1 VISKI
6 LLTLAV
12 IGLAWMV
19 IRNRQQSMGAGM
31 ENNPPQTMPK
41 PPNRAIKWVGYGL
54 LGVMLLGSVLYFA
67 WQIEQAYR
75 LVTVRVVDA
84 QSGRSVSYI
93 ARRSDVGTRRFTT
106 QDGLEVLVADGERIE
121 LLPFAGDRLP

>member
-1 VISKI
+1 
-6 LLTLAV
+6 
-12 IGLAWMV
+12 
-19 IRNRQQSMGAGM
+19 
-31 ENNPPQTMPK
+31 
-41 PPNRAIKWVGYGL
+41 
-54 LGVMLLGSVLYFA
+54 MLLGSVLYFA